1 MRPIETYDVV
11 VIGSGPAGEKAAAHA
26 AYFGRRVA
34 VVEREGWVG
43 GVVVRDGGIPTKTL
57 RETALYV
64 TGFRK
69 RDLYGVAPAIDRGR
83 ILEVLRSRAAEVTA
97 LVERQVRDNLDRHA
111 INVIHGHGRLRG
123 PGRVDVETAGGRQR
137 SLACDVVLLA
147 TGSRPF
153 HPPGFDFDD
162 PDVLDSESLLNVHA
176 LEDSVVVVGGGP
188 IGCEYA
194 SIFRALDVR
203 VTLIDIAPRLA
214 AMLDREISERLAR
227 AFERLG
233 IDVRLGTSVQAVDH
247 VDETLSIA
255 LADGSTVVAA
265 KLLVAAGRAGSTEDL
280 GLEDAGVALDPRG
293 RIIVGEDFQTT
304 CPGVYAAG
312 DVIGPPA
319 LASVAAEEG
328 RRAASYALGTPLHEG
343 TRYQPPF
350 GIYGVPEVAAV
361 GLTEEEANAKGIDY
375 AVGRAEFSRN
385 VRAAIAGADDGMVK
399 LVFRRADRR
408 LLGVHII
415 GELAAEVIH
424 LGQAVLQNG
433 GDLDYFV
440 QAPFNVPTWTDA
452 YKYAAFDGLQQLE
465 PGAPIR
471 VPLAAAR
478 TS

>member
-1 MRPIETYDVV
+1 VRAIETYDVV

-43 GVVVRDGGIPTKTL
+43 GVAVRDGGIPTKTL

-69 RDLYGVAPAIDRGR
+69 RDLYGVAPAIDRER
-83 ILEVLRSRAAEVTA
+83 IMEVLRSRAAEVVA
-97 LVERQVRDNLDRHA
+97 LVEHQVRDNFDRHA
-111 INVIHGHGRLRG
+111 VDVIHGHGRLRG
-123 PGRVDVETAGGRQR
+123 PGRVDVEAGDGSQRQ
-137 SLACDVVLLA
+137 LACDVVLLA

-153 HPPGFDFDD
+153 HPPGFNFDD
-162 PDVLDSESLLNVHA
+162 PDVLDSQSLLTVRA
-176 LEDSVVVVGGGP
+176 LADSVAVVGGGP

-194 SIFRALDVR
+194 SIFRALDVQ
-203 VTLIDIAPRLA
+203 VTLIDLAPRLA
-214 AMLDREISERLAR
+214 AMLDGDISNRLAR

-233 IDVRLGTSVQAVDH
+233 IELRLGTSVRAVDH
-247 VDETLSIA
+247 VDGGLAVA

-265 KLLVAAGRAGSTEDL
+265 KLLVAAGRAGNTQDL
-280 GLEDAGVALDPRG
+280 GLEAAGVALDPRG
-293 RIIVGEDFQTT
+293 RVIVGVDFQTT

-328 RRAASYALGTPLHEG
+328 RRAASFALGTPLHEG

-361 GLTEEEANAKGIDY
+361 GLTEEEAHAQGIDY
-375 AVGRAEFSRN
+375 AIGRAEFSRN

-399 LVFRRADRR
+399 LVFRRDDRR

-415 GELAAEVIH
+415 GEMAAEIIH

-433 GDLDYFV
+433 GDLDYFI

-471 VPLAAAR
+471 VPVAAAGG
-478 TS
+478 